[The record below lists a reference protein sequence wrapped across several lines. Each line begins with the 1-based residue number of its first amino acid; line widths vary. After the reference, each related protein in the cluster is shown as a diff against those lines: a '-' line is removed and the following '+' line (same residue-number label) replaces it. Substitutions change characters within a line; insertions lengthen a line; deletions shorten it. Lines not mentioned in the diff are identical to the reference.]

1 MARYGVIKAKGMAE
15 ALKVS
20 VQQQIDSNVT
30 TVIGYLG
37 EGSSKDLQSNWDSP
51 FEGDSAGQNAS
62 RVGGGIQTASQSTE
76 QGGLT
81 TVSSFN
87 STQAWTGNAPMTF
100 NIVMV
105 FKAYD
110 DPKNEVNNAIMALE
124 EMASPE
130 LNSSIVLGRTPQSVT
145 LNIGRTNL
153 YQDIVIESV
162 SSELDAPKTQDG
174 YFLSNTVTLTLTA
187 KNVINRSIIKSTF
200 KGS

>member
-1 MARYGVIKAKGMAE
+1 MARYGVINDNSISE

-20 VQQQIDSNVT
+20 VQQQIEGDVT

-62 RVGGGIQTASQSTE
+62 RVAGGVQTLT
-76 QGGLT
+76 QGENNAGLT
-81 TVSSFN
+81 SVSSFN
-87 STQAWTGNAPMTF
+87 SKQVWSGNAPMTF
-100 NIVMV
+100 NVVMV
-105 FKAYD
+105 FKASS

-124 EMASPE
+124 RMASPE
-130 LNSSIVLGRTPQSVT
+130 LNENFVGGRTPQSIT

-153 YQDIVIESV
+153 YTDIVIESV
-162 SSELDAPKTQDG
+162 SSELDASKTDEG

-187 KNVINRSIIKSTF
+187 KNVINRSRIQSTF
-200 KGS
+200 N

>member
-1 MARYGVIKAKGMAE
+1 MNRYGVINDSSIAE

-20 VQQQIDSNVT
+20 VQQQIEDDVT

-62 RVGGGIQTASQSTE
+62 RVSGGAQTLSSDE
-76 QGGLT
+76 RNGGLT
-81 TVSSFN
+81 SVSSFN
-87 STQAWTGNAPMTF
+87 STQVWSGNAPMTF
-100 NIVMV
+100 NVVMLL
-105 FKAYD
+105 KASN

-124 EMASPE
+124 RMASPE
-130 LNSSIVLGRTPQSVT
+130 LNEGFVGGRTPQSIT

-153 YQDIVIESV
+153 YKDIVIESV
-162 SSELDAPKTQDG
+162 SSELDAPKTEEG

-187 KNVINRSIIKSTF
+187 KNVINRSKIQSTF
-200 KGS
+200 K

>member
-1 MARYGVIKAKGMAE
+1 MARYGVIKAKGIAE
-15 ALKVS
+15 ALKVT
-20 VQQQIDSNVT
+20 VQQQIESNVN

-62 RVGGGIQTASQSTE
+62 RVGGGVQTATQGDE

-87 STQAWTGNAPMTF
+87 STQAWSGNAPMTF
-100 NIVMV
+100 NIVMI

-130 LNSSIVLGRTPQSVT
+130 LNNSLVGGRTPQSVT
-145 LNIGRTNL
+145 LNIGRTNI
-153 YQDIVIESV
+153 YTDIVIESV
-162 SSELDAPKTQDG
+162 SSELDAPKTKEG
-174 YFLSNTVTLTLTA
+174 YFLENTVTLTLTA
-187 KNVINRSIIKSTF
+187 KNVINRSKIKSTF